1 MCPFC
6 KASTYLPS
14 SSSNVFAEITSLLDI
29 LFQRFYLDTTG
40 IYNTK
45 QLQPKP
51 SPVMMV
57 QLFFSVCCS
66 TCPPST
72 ISQVET
78 ALLSCRN
85 KETCY
90 SHQPASAGIAGAGCS
105 PFSAPCDVP
114 DGSQWACRYFFFLS
128 TPTQMSRSKAIN
140 QVRKRGGDTISQE
153 CPRYQCSLVVKQAQ
167 TILHS

>member
-14 SSSNVFAEITSLLDI
+14 SSSNVFAQITSLLDI

-114 DGSQWACRYFFFLS
+114 DGSQWACRYFFFCLLQHKCHAAKLLIKLGKEAVIPS
-128 TPTQMSRSKAIN
+128 HRNALATN
-140 QVRKRGGDTISQE
+140 
-153 CPRYQCSLVVKQAQ
+153 AQ
-167 TILHS
+167 